1 MTVGKIE
8 LGEGPQMATPPQ
20 APRLSTEQRRAL
32 EMLSRSKRSGCTLSL
47 LAAHGFTVVML
58 SDLVRDGLVAANT
71 ETIKAPG
78 RTIEIVRVKITG
90 AGERA
95 IKSE

>member
-1 MTVGKIE
+1 
-8 LGEGPQMATPPQ
+8 MATPLQ
-20 APRLSTEQRRAL
+20 TPRLTTEQRRAL
-32 EMLSRSKRSGCTLSL
+32 EMLGRSKRSGCTLSL
-47 LAAHGFTVVML
+47 LGAHGFTVVML
-58 SDLVRDGLVAANT
+58 SELVRDGLAAAQT

-78 RTIEIVRVKITG
+78 RTVEIVRMRITG